1 MILDILAWILLISI
15 ILADIT
21 AVVFFVKT
29 VITYSSIPKE
39 NTEERKAHK
48 TSMIT
53 ASILLGLVAVQVI
66 TVIAFVIMLS
76 FAVAHM

>member
-1 MILDILAWILLISI
+1 MMLDILARILLISI

-29 VITYSSIPKE
+29 VITYSRIPKE

-66 TVIAFVIMLS
+66 AVIAFVIMLS

>member
-15 ILADIT
+15 ILADII

-29 VITYSSIPKE
+29 VITYSCIPKE
-39 NTEERKAHK
+39 NLEERKVHK

-66 TVIAFVIMLS
+66 TVIAFVIILS
-76 FAVAHM
+76 FSVAHM

>member
-29 VITYSSIPKE
+29 VITYSCIPKE
-39 NTEERKAHK
+39 NIEERKAHK

-66 TVIAFVIMLS
+66 AVIAFVIILS
-76 FAVAHM
+76 FSVAHM